1 MCIVG
6 RPRVKSRSV
15 LFLNLHH
22 HWNMWYKFNQEKKVI
37 VMAKKSKKQVVAEEQ
52 KTVEPVVEETP
63 IVEQTGE
70 IESPVVEEAVA
81 TVQEEVVVE
90 ETPIVENKEESPKP
104 VVEFD
109 ITEPKPSMEAIEE
122 VEQEEARSKQ
132 KPAFLITLQVRD
144 LHKFD
149 YDINGK
155 KIVPRGYVNSENLA
169 IKEAVLNFVKYHSK
183 LNEPFDLRIYSN
195 GSIWF
200 GSYDDI
206 EHLKGLVGTIGNG
219 LIVSKG
225 SYACI
230 KMRYQR

>member
-1 MCIVG
+1 
-6 RPRVKSRSV
+6 
-15 LFLNLHH
+15 
-22 HWNMWYKFNQEKKVI
+22 
-37 VMAKKSKKQVVAEEQ
+37 MAKKSKKQVVAEEQ
-52 KTVEPVVEETP
+52 RVVEPVVEETP
-63 IVEQTGE
+63 VVEQTEE
-70 IESPVVEEAVA
+70 IASPVVEETVA
-81 TVQEEVVVE
+81 TAQEEVVEEAPVVEKVE
-90 ETPIVENKEESPKP
+90 EAPKP

-109 ITEPKPSMEAIEE
+109 ITEPKPSMEAMEE

-155 KIVPRGYVNSENLA
+155 KIVPRGYVNAENLA
-169 IKEAVLNFVKYHSK
+169 IKEAILNFVKYHGK

-195 GSIWF
+195 GSMWF

-206 EHLKGLVGTIGNG
+206 EHLKGLVSSINER
-219 LIVSKG
+219 LIVPKG
-225 SYACI
+225 AYACI

>member
-1 MCIVG
+1 
-6 RPRVKSRSV
+6 
-15 LFLNLHH
+15 
-22 HWNMWYKFNQEKKVI
+22 
-37 VMAKKSKKQVVAEEQ
+37 MAKKAKKQAVVAEEQ
-52 KTVEPVVEETP
+52 KVVETVVEETP
-63 IVEQTGE
+63 VVEQTEE
-70 IESPVVEEAVA
+70 ITSPVVEEAVVA
-81 TVQEEVVVE
+81 TKEEIVEEAPVVE
-90 ETPIVENKEESPKP
+90 KVEEAPKP
-104 VVEFD
+104 AIEFD
-109 ITEPKPSMEAIEE
+109 ITEPKPSKEAMEE
-122 VEQEEARSKQ
+122 VEQEEARNKQ

-155 KIVPRGYVNSENLA
+155 KIVPRGYVNAENLA
-169 IKEAVLNFVKYHSK
+169 IKEATLNFVKYHSK

-195 GSIWF
+195 GSMWF

>member
-1 MCIVG
+1 
-6 RPRVKSRSV
+6 
-15 LFLNLHH
+15 
-22 HWNMWYKFNQEKKVI
+22 
-37 VMAKKSKKQVVAEEQ
+37 MAKKAKKQAVVAEEQ
-52 KTVEPVVEETP
+52 KVVEPVVEETP
-63 IVEQTGE
+63 VVQQAEEIV
-70 IESPVVEEAVA
+70 SPVVEE
-81 TVQEEVVVE
+81 TVTTTKEEPVVEEAPVVE
-90 ETPIVENKEESPKP
+90 ETVEEDPKP

-109 ITEPKPSMEAIEE
+109 ITEPKPSMEAIET
-122 VEQEEARSKQ
+122 VEQEEARNKQ
-132 KPAFLITLQVRD
+132 KPAFLVTLQVRD

-149 YDINGK
+149 YNINGK
-155 KIVPRGYVNSENLA
+155 KIVPKGYVNSENLA
-169 IKEAVLNFVKYHSK
+169 IKEAVLDFVKYHSK

-195 GSIWF
+195 GSMWL